1 MHAASRPHPHITGV
15 QSILSHWKG
24 DFSPSWGGERGI
36 STPFR
41 FLHAPQINKE
51 GLRII
56 KRKDFVFGNRSVLQ
70 EGGRTD
76 TKSQLSLCPQKLS
89 LPDWLEM
96 SSPTPPTCC
105 SDLKASSYLHTSPSS
120 KREFQLLFSFSPK
133 ENKTL
138 PLRGGVFPAVYLEW
152 HRWFPS
158 PHPLKQKRKYFMQKA
173 FVRNQE
179 HFRCFTPHVETEGS
193 FFCMLIKEGKG
204 KQCLMLL
211 RFPAHS
217 HVEELG
223 PV

>member
-1 MHAASRPHPHITGV
+1 MHASSRPHPHITGV

-41 FLHAPQINKE
+41 FFHAPQINKE

-105 SDLKASSYLHTSPSS
+105 SDLHTSPSS

-158 PHPLKQKRKYFMQKA
+158 PHPLKKKQKYFMQKA
-173 FVRNQE
+173 FCQKSGAFSLFHSPCGDRGILFLHANKG
-179 HFRCFTPHVETEGS
+179 RKRETVLDAFEIS
-193 FFCMLIKEGKG
+193 CTLP
-204 KQCLMLL
+204 C
-211 RFPAHS
+211 
-217 HVEELG
+217 
-223 PV
+223 